1 MIKFYKS
8 LIKSLEFL
16 LNITFVLQ
24 IAIMITVFLTAS
36 YWFFDLIG
44 SSAFEFAKPLAES
57 IIDFVR
63 LFYHEDIEIGGQFID
78 GSLLL
83 FDILALIAV
92 FLITKSKFYVYQ
104 TIEKLEYQIKVCNNK
119 YQEKFNQEL
128 QQDFED
134 KIKRLSN
141 IAILIKFD
149 VKNLM
154 LDSQREDTKTKVDE
168 VFKIFY
174 STMKTLTECRFAR
187 TDDKMLIMFDNFS
200 RFDNLLNFIEL
211 SIDKIRINM
220 KKDRWALYSYVALE
234 AYGSGTNFKAQVY
247 PVLEKLL
254 TLNCKNESI
263 CLGNF
268 KLRYELNGVKM
279 YNFAVKGS
287 YKIGEDCEVYSLVK
301 KD

>member
-1 MIKFYKS
+1 MVKFYKS

-24 IAIMITVFLTAS
+24 IAIMITIFLTAS

-44 SSAFEFAKPLAES
+44 SSTFEFAKPLAES

-104 TIEKLEYQIKVCNNK
+104 TIERLEYQIKVCNNK

-154 LDSQREDTKTKVDE
+154 LDTQREDSKTKVDE

-211 SIDKIRINM
+211 SIDKIRVNM
-220 KKDRWALYSYVALE
+220 KKDRWALYSYIALE
-234 AYGSGTNFKAQVY
+234 AYSSGTNFKTEVY
-247 PVLEKLL
+247 PILEKLL

-287 YKIGEDCEVYSLVK
+287 YRIGEDCEVYSLVK